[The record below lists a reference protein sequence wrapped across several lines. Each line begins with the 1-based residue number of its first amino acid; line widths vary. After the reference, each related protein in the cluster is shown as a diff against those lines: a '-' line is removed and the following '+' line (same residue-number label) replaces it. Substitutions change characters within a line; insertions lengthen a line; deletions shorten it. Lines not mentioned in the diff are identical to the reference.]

1 MGTRRRGRELAL
13 QILYQ
18 IDMTGQEPERALL
31 LFWENFGSRLE
42 AVQPGAIQPGA
53 GWPGAKDFAVE
64 LVKGVWRERE
74 RIDKLI
80 ANSAEHWRLGRI
92 ARVDINVLRVATYE
106 VLCCPDTPASVLI
119 NEAIEIAKR
128 YGTDDSP
135 PFVNGVLDHIATELD
150 KKEKDGAQI

>member
-1 MGTRRRGRELAL
+1 VGTRRRGRELAL

-18 IDMTGQEPERALL
+18 IDITGQELNGALAI
-31 LFWENFGSRLE
+31 FWENFES
-42 AVQPGAIQPGA
+42 QPGAIQ
-53 GWPGAKDFAVE
+53 PGAKDFAVE
-64 LVKGVWRERE
+64 LVEGVWRERE

-106 VLCCPDTPASVLI
+106 VLCCPDIPASVVI
-119 NEAIEIAKR
+119 NEAVEIARR
-128 YGTDDSP
+128 YGTEDSP
-135 PFVNGVLDHIATELD
+135 PFVNGILDHIATVLD

>member
-18 IDMTGQEPERALL
+18 IDMTGQEPGRALA
-31 LFWENFGSRLE
+31 LFWENFEGQAE
-42 AVQPGAIQPGA
+42 AIQ
-53 GWPGAKDFAVE
+53 PGAKDFAVE
-64 LVKGVWRERE
+64 LVEGVWCERE

-92 ARVDINVLRVATYE
+92 ARVDINILRVATYE
-106 VLCCPDTPASVLI
+106 VLCCPDTPASVII
-119 NEAIEIAKR
+119 NEAVEIARR
-128 YGTDDSP
+128 YGTNDSP
-135 PFVNGVLDHIATELD
+135 PFVNGVLDHIATVLD